1 MNMMPN
7 ASLLNH
13 VLVVFLKELRE
24 ALRDRRTLLRVSL
37 PGLLM
42 GPLML
47 FALSMLVAQFEKQ
60 AEQREIVVAGM
71 AQAPSL
77 VNYLQRQNYSVKEAP
92 ADYEKQLREAALGQ
106 AVLVVPQDFE
116 RALARGA
123 ELELEVVTD
132 SANTRASASGG
143 GVARLVRGFNEERA
157 RLQLMLRGVSPEL
170 LSPVGLTE
178 RDLASPG
185 ARAARIT
192 GIIPMF
198 VIMAVLYG
206 ALTAALD
213 TTSGERER
221 QSLEPLLANPV
232 PHGALVLGKWLAV
245 ALMGAVVAALA
256 SFSFLPAQLLI
267 KSDAL
272 AAQFRF
278 GWADAAS
285 FALLLLPVA
294 AAMGALLMAVAIR
307 TKTFKEAQASANLVI
322 MVFSLMPLIAIM
334 NPGADAAW
342 HYWLPGLGQYQQMMQ
357 LLKGETLRLDQWGP
371 PLLSAAL
378 IIAAG
383 MAYVARA
390 MRAAASR

>member
-1 MNMMPN
+1 MNQI
-7 ASLLNH
+7 LI
-13 VLVVFLKELRE
+13 VFLKELRE

-47 FALSMLVAQFEKQ
+47 FMLSMLVAQFEKQ
-60 AEQREIVVAGM
+60 AEQREILVAGV
-71 AQAPSL
+71 AQAPTL
-77 VNYLQRQNYSVKEAP
+77 VNYLQRQNFSVKEAP
-92 ADYEKQLREAALGQ
+92 ADYERQLREATLGQ
-106 AVLVVPQDFE
+106 AVLVVPPDFE
-116 RALARGA
+116 NALARGA

-170 LSPVGLTE
+170 LGPVGLTE

>member
-1 MNMMPN
+1 MNQI
-7 ASLLNH
+7 LI
-13 VLVVFLKELRE
+13 VFLKELRE

-47 FALSMLVAQFEKQ
+47 FMLSMLVAQFEKQ
-60 AEQREIVVAGM
+60 AEQREILVAGV

-77 VNYLQRQNYSVKEAP
+77 VNYLQRQNFSVREAP
-92 ADYEKQLREAALGQ
+92 ADYERQLREATLGQ
-106 AVLVVPQDFE
+106 AVLVVPRGFE
-116 RALARGA
+116 SALARGDA
-123 ELELEVVTD
+123 PELEVVTD

-143 GVARLVRGFNEERA
+143 GVARLVRGFSDERA

-245 ALMGAVVAALA
+245 ALMGAMVAALA

-357 LLKGETLRLDQWGP
+357 LLKGETLRPDQWGP

>member
-1 MNMMPN
+1 MNQI
-7 ASLLNH
+7 LI
-13 VLVVFLKELRE
+13 VFLKELRE

-47 FALSMLVAQFEKQ
+47 FMLSMLVAQFEKQ
-60 AEQREIVVAGM
+60 AEQREILVAGM
-71 AQAPSL
+71 AQAPTL
-77 VNYLQRQNYSVKEAP
+77 VNYLQRQNFSVKEAP
-92 ADYEKQLREAALGQ
+92 ADYERQLREATLGQ

>member
-1 MNMMPN
+1 MNQI
-7 ASLLNH
+7 LI
-13 VLVVFLKELRE
+13 VFLKELRE

-47 FALSMLVAQFEKQ
+47 FMLSMLVAQFEKQ
-60 AEQREIVVAGM
+60 AEQREILVAGV
-71 AQAPSL
+71 AQAPTL
-77 VNYLQRQNYSVKEAP
+77 VNYLQRQNFSVKEAP
-92 ADYEKQLREAALGQ
+92 ADYERQLREATLGQ

-116 RALARGA
+116 NALARGA

-245 ALMGAVVAALA
+245 ALMGAVVATLA

-285 FALLLLPVA
+285 FSLLLLPVA